1 MRTGTG
7 ALPPERPRIFVEKV
21 RGAFRLAAVDR
32 AALALGLTPGLAL
45 ADARA
50 RVPALDAVDA
60 DPAADRAWLDRLAD
74 GCVRYTPMVAS
85 APPDALLLDI
95 TGCAHLFGGEALL
108 AQDAMARLERLGM
121 EARAGRAGSPDAALA
136 LARFGTAAAADKTGA
151 GTEAETI
158 GRLPVAALGLEPDR
172 ETALRRAGLGTI
184 ADLAARPPAMLA
196 ARFGEEACAH
206 LARLRGAAA
215 RPIDPRRPA
224 PMLAVERCFAEPV
237 TQAAHALAILAEL
250 VAEAAARM
258 AAADRG
264 GRRFAASFF
273 RTDGL
278 VQPLEIET
286 GRPTRAPDIVVR
298 LFAERIESLA
308 DPLDPGFGYDLVR
321 LAVPVVEPLAP
332 LQLSFDAREADAEI
346 AALIDRL
353 SVRLGP
359 AQVRRPR
366 PRDTHVPERAAFAV
380 PAADAPAAGA
390 WPEPVPG
397 EPPLRPLHLLSPPQ
411 RIEVVAEVPD
421 GPPHLFTWRRVRHQV
436 VRAEGPER
444 IAPEWWRR
452 ADDGGRPRDYYR
464 VEDDRG
470 RRFWIFRHG
479 LYDGAGT
486 PPLWYLH
493 GLFA

>member
-1 MRTGTG
+1 M
-7 ALPPERPRIFVEKV
+7 

-32 AALALGLTPGLAL
+32 AALTLGLTPGLAL

-50 RVPALDAVDA
+50 RVPDLDAIDA
-60 DPAADRAWLDRLAD
+60 DPVADRAWLDRLAA
-74 GCVRYTPMVAS
+74 GCLRYTPMVAS

-95 TGCAHLFGGEALL
+95 AGCAHPFGGEAAL
-108 AQDAMARLERLGM
+108 AKDAAVRLKRLDM
-121 EARAGRAGSPDAALA
+121 EVRIGRAASPDAALA
-136 LARFGTAAAADKTGA
+136 LARFGASAPD
-151 GTEAETI
+151 EAEAI
-158 GRLPVAALGLEPDR
+158 GRLPIAALGLDPDR
-172 ETALRRAGLGTI
+172 ETALRRAGLKTI

-196 ARFGEEACAH
+196 ARFGEETAVR
-206 LARLRGAAA
+206 LARLRGAAN

-224 PMLAVERCFAEPV
+224 PMLTVERRFAEPV
-237 TQAAHALAILAEL
+237 TQASHALAILAEL
-250 VAEAAARM
+250 VAEAGARM

-264 GRRFAASFF
+264 GRRFTAFFF

-278 VQPLEIET
+278 VQPLEIDT
-286 GRPTRAPDIVVR
+286 SRPTRDAAMAMR
-298 LFAERIESLA
+298 LFAERIDSLA

-332 LQLSFDAREADAEI
+332 VQLSFDKDETDAGI

-359 AQVRRPR
+359 ANVRRFR
-366 PRDTHVPERAAFAV
+366 PRDTHVPERAAFAM
-380 PAADAPAAGA
+380 PAADAIVTGGWPTPA
-390 WPEPVPG
+390 PG
-397 EPPLRPLHLLSPPQ
+397 EPPLRPLHLFSPPQ
-411 RIEVVAEVPD
+411 RIDVLAEVPD
-421 GPPHLFTWRRVRHQV
+421 GPPHRFTWRCIRHDV

-452 ADDGGRPRDYYR
+452 DDGDSGRPRDYYR
-464 VEDDRG
+464 IEDHRG

-479 LYDGAGT
+479 LYDGAA
-486 PPLWYLH
+486 PMPAWYLH